1 METLLGNPRPVAIY
15 QLSTYCAMADLYYA
29 LAAAGYESELINQRE
44 IRKRLRLL
52 HIRIMVFCMSC
63 PIGKPLCYLSTGRRL
78 ILKGRTGRARKILE
92 KGVSSGESLRIP
104 YFVAMLKVELAGI
117 AEDEV
122 SRDALQGQA
131 SEIFQQLGIYH
142 PEILSLRPARQADR

>member
-1 METLLGNPRPVAIY
+1 
-15 QLSTYCAMADLYYA
+15 MADLYYA
-29 LAAAGYESELINQRE
+29 LAAAGYESELIDQRE
-44 IRKRLRLL
+44 IRRRLRLL
-52 HIRIMVFCMSC
+52 HIRIMVFCISC
-63 PIGKPLCYLSTGRRL
+63 PIGKPLRYLIAGRRL

-104 YFVAMLKVELAGI
+104 YLVAMLKVELAGL

-122 SRDALQGQA
+122 SRDALQSQT

-142 PEILSLRPARQADR
+142 PEVLSLRPARQLTDVPCQPLPETS